1 MAAQRFGGNW
11 SLLKIQAVADYLS
24 RFNTVLSKQSFR
36 RIYIDAFAGSGD
48 FAFDVE
54 EVGTLFDQIAAKENH
69 AGSAQRALQT
79 TPPFHEFFF
88 IDMDQRNVDSLRDL
102 VGRTDP
108 SKKVEILVGDA
119 NSEVIKICEK
129 ASWSSTR
136 GVIFLDPFGN
146 QVNWSTLE
154 AISRTKLDVWYLFP
168 LSGVFRNAPH
178 DQAKLTEDKR
188 ASITRIVGTEEWERQ
203 FYDVVPSTLD
213 LFDGDGM
220 STRRSINVDG
230 IESFMTDRLRSI
242 FPMVEGPRR
251 LFTAN
256 NAPLFSLYFAMANE
270 SKAAHKIARP
280 IVKHILRS
288 I

>member
-1 MAAQRFGGNW
+1 MTAV
-11 SLLKIQAVADYLS
+11 SIQAVADYLS
-24 RFNTVLSKQSFR
+24 RFNTALSKQSFR

-48 FAFDVE
+48 FAFDAE
-54 EVGTLFDQIAAKENH
+54 EMGTLFDSIAAKENH

-79 TPPFHEFFF
+79 TPPFHEHFF
-88 IDMDQRNVDSLRDL
+88 IEMDRRNVESLRDL
-102 VGRTDP
+102 VSRTSP
-108 SKKVEILVGDA
+108 SEKVDILVGDA
-119 NSEVIKICEK
+119 NSEVIRICEK
-129 ASWSSTR
+129 ADWSSTR

-178 DQAKLTEDKR
+178 DQSKLTEDKR
-188 ASITRIVGTEEWERQ
+188 ASISRIVGTDEWERR
-203 FYDVVPSTLD
+203 FYDAAPSTID
-213 LFDGDGM
+213 MFDAAGI
-220 STRRSINVDG
+220 SARRSMNVDG
-230 IESFMTDRLRSI
+230 IEAFMTDRLRSI

-251 LFTAN
+251 LLTAN
-256 NAPLFSLYFAMANE
+256 KAPLFSLYFAMANK
-270 SKAAHKIARP
+270 SVAAHKIARP